1 MLARETGTP
10 QYIWLKH
17 VCSLPSPAAVVVVP
31 DASSVG
37 AAAKSDVHTAR
48 APETLKLGVEFVSA
62 FFLARGVLACWV
74 LLKAILCIS
83 PK

>member
-17 VCSLPSPAAVVVVP
+17 VCSLPSPAAFVVL
-31 DASSVG
+31 ASSVG